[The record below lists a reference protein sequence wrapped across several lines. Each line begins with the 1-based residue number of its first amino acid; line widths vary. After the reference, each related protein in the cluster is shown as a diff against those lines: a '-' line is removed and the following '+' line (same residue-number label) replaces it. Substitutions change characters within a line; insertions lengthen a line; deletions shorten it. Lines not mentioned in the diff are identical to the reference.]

1 MANEQN
7 TSETVEEVKEDTDVS
22 TEETTEDTTTT
33 EDETSDEGSEGTE
46 DSSEQTS
53 LTQEEIEAELAKE
66 KEARKK
72 AEDALADRAFKLRKS
87 KRKEGEEE
95 GEVEEEEKP
104 LTATDLK
111 GILHQDRQETLKEFK
126 GAEILQKAK
135 DLASS
140 DKEAELMVETH
151 RNRTFPAHLSIDE
164 QMDEVYAIVNRKR
177 LLAQNEELKRKI
189 TSKETVTTSEEG
201 DYRETPAS
209 TVKAPADVKQQLID
223 KGFTEDKVKGVFK
236 KTIAGGTKTLYKDP
250 KGKGTMWTEPIE

>member
-1 MANEQN
+1 MAEEQK
-7 TSETVEEVKEDTDVS
+7 TSDTVEEEKEETGVS
-22 TEETTEDTTTT
+22 EEETTEDK
-33 EDETSDEGSEGTE
+33 TSEEESENTE
-46 DSSEQTS
+46 DSPEQTS

-66 KEARKK
+66 KKARIEAEK
-72 AEDALADRAFKLRKS
+72 AVAESAFKLRES
-87 KRKEGEEE
+87 KRKGEEE

-126 GAEILQKAK
+126 GAEIKQKAK

-201 DYRETPAS
+201 DYRETSAS
-209 TVKAPADVKQQLID
+209 TVEAPADVKQQLID

-236 KTIAGGTKTLYKDP
+236 KVIAGGTRILYHDP
-250 KGKGTMWTEPIE
+250 KTGKMHSEPVK